1 MVVGEVVGMVEV
13 AMVEIAAVVAMVE
26 TVAVVVDMEV
36 VVMEVSK
43 LCFRD
48 YDQNL
53 GCLKKIFASRWWRW
67 VWRWWLL
74 KNLSTCLSWPVIQ
87 F

>member
-1 MVVGEVVGMVEV
+1 MVVGEVVGMVGV

-53 GCLKKIFASRWWRW
+53 GCLKKY
-67 VWRWWLL
+67 LL
-74 KNLSTCLSWPVIQ
+74 Q
-87 F
+87 GGGGGYGGGGY